1 MGECWLE
8 YDSTRLYT
16 LLVQVLTKTHT
27 TAHDAHTNVQVLAEY
42 GSTTLHT
49 SLVLVLTNN
58 RTIRTLIDQST
69 PAQNCTHYLC

>member
-8 YDSTRLYT
+8 YNSTRLYT
-16 LLVQVLTKTHT
+16 LLVPVLTKTHT

-58 RTIRTLIDQST
+58 RTIRTLIDQSLM
-69 PAQNCTHYLC
+69 CK

>member
-16 LLVQVLTKTHT
+16 LLVRVLTKTHT

-58 RTIRTLIDQST
+58 RTIRTLIDQSLM
-69 PAQNCTHYLC
+69 CK

>member
-1 MGECWLE
+1 MLVLPNNTLQHKLHTLMGECWLE

-49 SLVLVLTNN
+49 S
-58 RTIRTLIDQST
+58 
-69 PAQNCTHYLC
+69 CTHHWC